1 MSLSADGFWK
11 AGFWSE
17 TFWADNFWVETITGI
32 IDILEEDDTVA
43 LTGYIAQNLEGIIS
57 ILEDDDVIALVGTV
71 PVKFVIDILNLNL
84 TIPKAN
90 EDPLEQQRILIENL
104 TLIQQALRN
113 LGQ

>member
-1 MSLSADGFWK
+1 MAIGT
-11 AGFWSE
+11 A
-17 TFWADNFWVETITGI
+17 WADNAWIDESWELNAWYSIITGI

-43 LTGYIAQNLEGIIS
+43 LTGYIAQNLTGIIT
-57 ILEDDDVIALVGTV
+57 ILEDDDVIAAVGNV

-84 TIPKAN
+84 TIPRADVDLK
-90 EDPLEQQRILIENL
+90 EQQRILIENF

>member
-1 MSLSADGFWK
+1 MAIGTAWADGAWVD
-11 AGFWSE
+11 AS
-17 TFWADNFWVETITGI
+17 WAPNAWLSIITGI
-32 IDILEEDDTVA
+32 IDIAEEDDIVA
-43 LTGYIAQNLEGIIS
+43 LTGYVAENLEGIIT
-57 ILEDDDVIALVGTV
+57 ILEDDDVVAMVGTV

-84 TIPKAN
+84 TIPKAD